1 MEQFTLPQDAHKNHS
16 PSVGDVEK
24 EEVNDLVYKHLK
36 EANNGPLFNNADNSV
51 SRENGSVTKN
61 DGQTVRGH
69 CKSQQRAVFSGKI
82 LSFGCSLC
90 KDNLTFSPNDLLKH
104 FQGAHKGSL
113 PAYPCDLCDFVTNEF
128 SALQRHRIE
137 HRNTLVT
144 CELCNDNVQYS
155 LLLLTRHY
163 MNCHSKDGEFQC
175 DWCKFTT
182 VDAGTFVQHIHHHN
196 ESHWKCS
203 KCRHISLNEEDHQTH
218 MKAHSGTFTFTC
230 KICGFGTEEIEHLK
244 KHKAAVHKEEAKRKN
259 ALKAIEDCSSPG
271 NSSTNLTLYKKIGL
285 SQDTHGMSK
294 LNSPSGTLSNENGR
308 VTKQELPLEEIHHL
322 IEGGVG
328 QKDHKGWSFHNA
340 DNSTPVMLQESENT
354 SETGSFP
361 NANGLTVLMVKNK
374 ISLPPNCTTKVMG
387 FKMVDGKKHLVLKVI
402 PAAKQDGSSQK
413 FSFADGVGLFGSNP
427 AIAKR
432 MESSETEQRS
442 EGKGST
448 SQCLSVSPRNGS
460 CHQADQDDIM
470 AKVKIEE
477 EETSVS
483 SLNST
488 PHSRKQ
494 ENEMYPVTIQATHS
508 RFEPVSMEKGKLPV
522 AHNSDTAKLKC
533 DGGSYETEISKTK
546 TVCEEVIAHPS
557 TLNTVQRTLLPQT
570 VFRETVEFSRA
581 KDESLLTDGFRVLC
595 KKYKADSVNNT
606 LYTHSSSQ
614 VTSENDD
621 CSCTENRSKNSLQTA
636 RKPESP
642 SHLSPNVFVDGRR
655 DALGTEKG
663 EQKTPNQEVF
673 TFHNYSKE
681 ICRSSPNNVQ
691 NLSCIGEDLEHQGNA
706 SEASQFRL
714 RLSESPDAATA
725 SIDGDI
731 EVDGCVGSNDL
742 LTEENSDSVLR
753 DLNIVKIE
761 EECVPIST
769 RQPDSNTSLHSM
781 ESFVKEHSNAIITK
795 QLNKNSTGSS
805 NSSNAHLTKAK
816 KTLQILQ
823 LPGGKPPVF
832 LRATENKIAMP
843 VQTSTG
849 FKVLTSS
856 SNPQISLSY
865 TNRELNNSTASVTLT
880 PKANIVGVAAGKPQ
894 ATEKGATV
902 LSAVHSGGN
911 ATQNQY
917 YINSPG
923 FKGPVLLSRTLNSTP
938 TNMAVKAQPTCY
950 FVQRS
955 VPIVQNPNT
964 TSSKV
969 PCPQVPVNPKPVL
982 AGTLAEKPGTPQ
994 TSRQA
999 YLLRYISPTKSGL
1012 FVNKEELKNRT
1023 VWSQASECSGNKV
1036 IFKIV
1041 SPTARLNTAAAPTSS
1056 SKPLLLATRPQGQCF
1071 LVSANNTVPA
1081 SCEVKKMV
1089 SVQINEREHQKEPI
1103 AAPLH
1108 VNGNLQLCEAN
1119 RPLLAPR
1126 VVGQRKRHRKALLDE
1141 LPATLHK
1148 ARRFSNKVLTEKDPE
1163 LWTPVG
1169 KEVERTLRLT
1179 PFSAAQQIKYPCRY
1193 QPVVVL
1199 NHPDADIPEVTNIMK
1214 MVNKHKGAVTKVA
1227 LSQKTVQALSE
1238 FSSLVNNI
1246 STSVNGDVSRPRP
1259 VLSAVRERFLLKL
1272 KLRKKNRKKYEVVKT
1287 LSSSGQSS
1295 VVFDCWFCGRLFN
1308 NQEDWIG
1315 HGQRHLMEAT
1325 RDWNKLF

>member
-271 NSSTNLTLYKKIGL
+271 NSSTNLTL
-285 SQDTHGMSK
+285 
-294 LNSPSGTLSNENGR
+294 

-402 PAAKQDGSSQK
+402 PA
-413 FSFADGVGLFGSNP
+413 
-427 AIAKR
+427 
-432 MESSETEQRS
+432 RS

-1227 LSQKTVQALSE
+1227 L
-1238 FSSLVNNI
+1238 N
-1246 STSVNGDVSRPRP
+1246 VSRPRP